1 MHPSS
6 DPAAEPVARVCSKFI
21 RELPTLQ
28 TLIMREFR
36 DYLNGTI
43 ATVAGCGTE
52 GYSGDDGPA
61 TSAQLNWPRDTS
73 VGADGSLYIADTNN
87 NRIRKVAP
95 DEIISTV
102 VGTGR
107 SGYSG
112 DGGLATNAQLNR
124 PRDVEVGAD
133 GSLYIADTDNHCIRK
148 VTPDG
153 VISTLAGIGASG
165 YSGDGGPATSAQL
178 AWPQD
183 VTVGTDGSLYFT
195 DTGNH
200 RIRKVSLDGTISTA
214 VGTGVWGYS
223 GDGGP
228 ASRAQ
233 LARPRGV
240 SVGADGCLYIGDTEN
255 HRVRRVTPDGTIT
268 SVAGSGTEGY
278 SGDGGLAASAQL
290 AWPRGVALDVEGNL
304 YIADCGNSVIR
315 KVAPDGTIT
324 TVAGTGI
331 EGYSGDGGSATR
343 AELADPHGIVIAE
356 DGSLYIS
363 EPRNHCIRKVWGM
376 AHVQWE

>member
-1 MHPSS
+1 VQDRIITTM
-6 DPAAEPVARVCSKFI
+6 
-21 RELPTLQ
+21 
-28 TLIMREFR
+28 
-36 DYLNGTI
+36 
-43 ATVAGCGTE
+43 AGNGTE
-52 GYSGDDGPA
+52 GYSGDGGPA
-61 TSAQLNWPRDTS
+61 TSAQLNRPRDVE
-73 VGADGSLYIADTNN
+73 VGEDGSLYIADTNN
-87 NRIRKVAP
+87 NRIRKVSVDGA
-95 DEIISTV
+95 ISTI

-112 DGGLATNAQLNR
+112 DEGPAINAQLNR
-124 PRDVEVGAD
+124 PRDVEVGVD

-153 VISTLAGIGASG
+153 VISTLTGIGASG

-183 VTVGTDGSLYFT
+183 VTVGMDGGLYFT

-200 RIRKVSLDGTISTA
+200 RIRKVSPDGTISTA

-223 GDGGP
+223 GDGGA

-255 HRVRRVTPDGTIT
+255 HRIRRVTPDGTIT
-268 SVAGSGTEGY
+268 SVAGSGIEGY

-331 EGYSGDGGSATR
+331 EGYIGDGGSATR

-376 AHVQWE
+376 VYV

>member
-1 MHPSS
+1 VQDGIITTM
-6 DPAAEPVARVCSKFI
+6 
-21 RELPTLQ
+21 
-28 TLIMREFR
+28 
-36 DYLNGTI
+36 
-43 ATVAGCGTE
+43 AGNGTE
-52 GYSGDDGPA
+52 GYSGDGGPA
-61 TSAQLNWPRDTS
+61 IAAQLNHPRDAE
-73 VGADGSLYIADTNN
+73 VGVDGSLYIADTNN
-87 NRIRKVAP
+87 NRIRKVSIHGA
-95 DEIISTV
+95 ISTI

-112 DGGLATNAQLNR
+112 DEGPAINAQLNR

-153 VISTLAGIGASG
+153 VISTLAGIGAGG

-183 VTVGTDGSLYFT
+183 VTVGMDGRLYFT

-200 RIRKVSLDGTISTA
+200 RIRKVSVDGTISTA

-223 GDGGP
+223 GDGEP

-240 SVGADGCLYIGDTEN
+240 SVGADGCLFIGDTEN
-255 HRVRRVTPDGTIT
+255 HRIRRVTPDGTIT
-268 SVAGSGTEGY
+268 SVAGSGIEGY

-290 AWPRGVALDVEGNL
+290 AWPRGIALDVEGNL

-315 KVAPDGTIT
+315 RVAPDGTIT

-356 DGSLYIS
+356 DGSLYIG

-376 AHVQWE
+376 VYV